1 MIVSHLAAK
10 NWRNFRTVD
19 VDLQERQF
27 IVGPNASGKSNLLD
41 VFRFLRDVAKPE
53 GGGLQ
58 KAVKDRGGVS
68 RIRSLAARRD
78 PEVAIEV
85 HLADAAGEPPTWRY
99 ALGLRQETRG
109 HRQPYVTHERVWK
122 TGRQIL
128 DRPHAE
134 EEKDPDRLTQTFLEQ
149 INVNGD
155 FREVVRFFQAVTYLH
170 VVPQLVRFADSIQG
184 HLLED
189 DPFGQGLLDRL
200 AKTNE
205 RTRRSRLSKI
215 EKALKVAV
223 PQLEQLQFVRD
234 PVTGRPH
241 LQALYSHWR
250 PQAGLQREDQF
261 SDGTIRLIGFLW
273 SLVESDSLLLLEE
286 PELSL
291 NAAIVSQLAP
301 LVFQAQR
308 NRRRQVLIST
318 HSEALLTEQGID
330 GHEVLLLT
338 AAKEGTDVRVAADI
352 DEVRV
357 LLESGLTVGE
367 VVLPRTK
374 PAGVEQLSL
383 LG

>member
-1 MIVSHLAAK
+1 MIVSHIAVK
-10 NWRNFRTVD
+10 NWRNFRSVD

-27 IVGPNASGKSNLLD
+27 LVGPNASGKSNFLD
-41 VFRFLRDVAKPE
+41 VFRFLRDIAKPE

-68 RIRSLAARRD
+68 KIRSLAARRD
-78 PEVAIEV
+78 PEIAIEV
-85 HLADAAGEPPTWRY
+85 HLADAAGEPPAWRY

-109 HRQPYVTHERVWK
+109 HRLPYVTHERVWK
-122 TGRQIL
+122 QSQQIL
-128 DRPHAE
+128 NRPSAE
-134 EEKDPDRLTQTFLEQ
+134 EKRDRDRLTQTFLEQ

-155 FREVVRFFQAVTYLH
+155 FREVVRFFQAITYLH
-170 VVPQLVRFADSIQG
+170 VVPQLLRFADSIQG
-184 HLLED
+184 HILED
-189 DPFGQGLLDRL
+189 DPFGQGLLERL

-205 RTRRSRLSKI
+205 RTRRARLSKI

-234 PVTGRPH
+234 PATGRPH

-261 SDGTIRLIGFLW
+261 SDGTLRLIGFLW
-273 SLVESDSLLLLEE
+273 SLAESDSLLLLEE

-301 LVFQAQR
+301 IVFRTQR
-308 NRRRQVLIST
+308 NRRRQILIST
-318 HSEALLTEQGID
+318 HSDALLTDQGID

-338 AAKEGTDVRVAADI
+338 AAKEGTDVKVAADI
-352 DEVRV
+352 DEVRI

-374 PAGVEQLSL
+374 PDGVEQLSL

>member
-1 MIVSHLAAK
+1 MIVSHLSVK
-10 NWRNFRTVD
+10 NWRNFRSVD

-27 IVGPNASGKSNLLD
+27 LVGPNASGKSNFLD

-78 PEVAIEV
+78 PEIAIDV
-85 HLADAAGEPPTWRY
+85 HLADAANEPPAWRY
-99 ALGLRQETRG
+99 ALGIRQETRG
-109 HRQPYVTHERVWK
+109 NRQPYVTYERVWK
-122 TGRQIL
+122 QGRQIL
-128 DRPHAE
+128 DRPGVE
-134 EEKDPDRLTQTFLEQ
+134 EEKDRERLTQTFLEQ

-155 FREVVRFFQAVTYLH
+155 FRDVVRFFQAITYLH
-170 VVPQLVRFADSIQG
+170 VVPQLLRFADSIQG
-184 HLLED
+184 HVLED
-189 DPFGQGLLDRL
+189 DPFGQGLLERL
-200 AKTNE
+200 AKTND
-205 RTRRSRLSKI
+205 RTRRSRLSRI

-223 PQLEQLQFVRD
+223 PQLQQLQFVRD

-261 SDGTIRLIGFLW
+261 SDGTLRLIGFLW
-273 SLVESDSLLLLEE
+273 SLGESDSLLLLEE

-301 LVFQAQR
+301 IVFRTQR
-308 NRRRQVLIST
+308 NRHRQVLIST

-330 GHEVLLLT
+330 GNEVLLLT
-338 AAKEGTDVRVAADI
+338 AGKEGTAVRVAADI
-352 DEVRV
+352 EEVRI

-367 VVLPRTK
+367 VVLPRSR
-374 PAGVEQLSL
+374 PDGVEQLSL

>member
-1 MIVSHLAAK
+1 MIVSHIAVK
-10 NWRNFRTVD
+10 NWRNFRSVD

-27 IVGPNASGKSNLLD
+27 LVGPNASGKSNFLD
-41 VFRFLRDVAKPE
+41 VFRFLRDIAKPE

-68 RIRSLAARRD
+68 KIRSLAARRD
-78 PEVAIEV
+78 PEIAIEV
-85 HLADAAGEPPTWRY
+85 HLADAAGEPPAWRY

-109 HRQPYVTHERVWK
+109 HRLPYVAHERVWK
-122 TGRQIL
+122 QSRQLL
-128 DRPHAE
+128 DRPST
-134 EEKDPDRLTQTFLEQ
+134 EEKRDRDRLTQTFLEQ

-155 FREVVRFFQAVTYLH
+155 FREVVRFFQAITYLH
-170 VVPQLVRFADSIQG
+170 VVPQLLRFADSIQG
-184 HLLED
+184 HILED
-189 DPFGQGLLDRL
+189 DPFGQGFLERL

-205 RTRRSRLSKI
+205 RTRRARLSKI

-234 PVTGRPH
+234 PATGRPH

-261 SDGTIRLIGFLW
+261 SDGTLRLIGFLW
-273 SLVESDSLLLLEE
+273 SLAESDSLLLLEE

-301 LVFQAQR
+301 IVFRTQR
-308 NRRRQVLIST
+308 NRRRQILIST
-318 HSEALLTEQGID
+318 HSDALLTDQGID

-338 AAKEGTDVRVAADI
+338 AAKEGTDVKVAADI
-352 DEVRV
+352 DEVRI

-374 PAGVEQLSL
+374 PDGVEQLSL

>member
-1 MIVSHLAAK
+1 MIVSHLSVK
-10 NWRNFRTVD
+10 NWRNFRSVN

-27 IVGPNASGKSNLLD
+27 LVGPNASGKSNFLD

-78 PEVAIEV
+78 TEIAIDV
-85 HLADAAGEPPTWRY
+85 HLADAANEPPAWRY
-99 ALGLRQETRG
+99 ALGIRQETRG
-109 HRQPYVTHERVWK
+109 NRQPYVTYERVWK
-122 TGRQIL
+122 QGRQIL
-128 DRPHAE
+128 DRPGVE
-134 EEKDPDRLTQTFLEQ
+134 EEKDRERLTQTFLEQ

-155 FREVVRFFQAVTYLH
+155 FREMVRFFQAITYLH
-170 VVPQLVRFADSIQG
+170 VVPQLLRFADSIQG
-184 HLLED
+184 HVLED
-189 DPFGQGLLDRL
+189 DPFGQGLLERL
-200 AKTNE
+200 AKTND
-205 RTRRSRLSKI
+205 RTRRSRLSRI

-223 PQLEQLQFVRD
+223 PQLQQLQFVRD

-261 SDGTIRLIGFLW
+261 SDGTLRLIGFLW
-273 SLVESDSLLLLEE
+273 SLGESDSLLLLEE

-301 LVFQAQR
+301 IVFRTQR

-330 GHEVLLLT
+330 GNEVLLLT
-338 AAKEGTDVRVAADI
+338 AGKEGTAVRVAADI
-352 DEVRV
+352 DEVRI

-367 VVLPRTK
+367 VVLPRSR
-374 PAGVEQLSL
+374 PDGVEQLSF